1 MDKKAKLTKLEYNR
15 RGVEFECCSGKGSD
29 KRTNPRLLRQQPH
42 IKGELNAHDLNETVT
57 VAKKI
62 IQ

>member
-1 MDKKAKLTKLEYNR
+1 VQAKKKQL
-15 RGVEFECCSGKGSD
+15 
-29 KRTNPRLLRQQPH
+29 H
-42 IKGELNAHDLNETVT
+42 IKGELNAHNLNESVT